1 MTPLASPEVPQKALE
16 ALAELRRREL
26 DTDQALRAAVS
37 EARSQGATW
46 QQIARALGVSRQ
58 NAHARFSR

>member
-1 MTPLASPEVPQKALE
+1 MEIDLE
-16 ALAELRRREL
+16 RTLSELRRREL

-37 EARSQGATW
+37 EARTQGATW
-46 QQIARALGVSRQ
+46 EQIGNALGMTRQ